1 MDKETFW
8 NHINPLQERLFR
20 FALSI
25 LKDSRDAQ
33 DALHDIL
40 VKLWDK
46 RHRLVKEQN
55 IDAFAL
61 KTTKNYCID
70 LLRKRGRVLTVEQ
83 SSQTLT
89 ISPDYEQKDLIALI
103 KKRSSQLPVQ
113 QRMIIELKDF
123 QGYDYKEIS
132 EIMDIP
138 IATLRVNLSRARK
151 FILKSI
157 SHEHRKI

>member
-46 RHRLVKEQN
+46 RHMLIKEKN

-103 KKRSSQLPVQ
+103 KKRSSQLPLQ

-138 IATLRVNLSRARK
+138 IVTLRVNLSRARK